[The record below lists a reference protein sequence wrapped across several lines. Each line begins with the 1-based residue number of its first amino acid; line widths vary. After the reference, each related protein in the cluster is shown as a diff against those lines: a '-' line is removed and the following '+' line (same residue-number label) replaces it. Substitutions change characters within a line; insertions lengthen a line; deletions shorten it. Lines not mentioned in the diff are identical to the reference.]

1 MIPTI
6 QRRSISDR
14 ACGSVTLEAAI
25 AVLIFLSLL
34 LGGLAAGD
42 LFRQTT
48 SLRESM
54 DQALHASVPRPFS
67 LKQVSGELEVV
78 TDPSSLSEAI
88 LKVAETLA
96 NSIQTRLGLPESEYQ
111 VLVSYSLV
119 EIDPFEGSAL
129 RLTSPTVQQQVSVG
143 TLSLPP
149 ELLSKYDL
157 ERKVVALASFDGAFP
172 NPNFQWSTPSALYG
186 LTSKNQFFPVVV
198 VIGVRTA
205 ISLTSSPLA
214 RTISDMLGSPYIVAT
229 RLNPLRGDLTL

>member
-1 MIPTI
+1 MII
-6 QRRSISDR
+6 SSQRKAISEGSY
-14 ACGSVTLEAAI
+14 GSVTLEAAI

-34 LGGLAAGD
+34 FGGLAAGD

-54 DQALHASVPRPFS
+54 DQALHTSVPRPFS

-78 TDPSSLSEAI
+78 TNLGSLSEAI
-88 LKVAETLA
+88 SKVAEALA
-96 NSIQTRLGLPESEYQ
+96 DSIHTRLGLQESEYQ

-119 EIDPFEGSAL
+119 EIDPFEGDAL
-129 RLTSPTVQQQVSVG
+129 RLTSPTLQRQVSVG

-157 ERKVVALASFDGAFP
+157 ERRVVALASSDGTFP
-172 NPNFQWSTPSALYG
+172 NPEFQWSTPSALYG
-186 LTSKNQFFPVVV
+186 LTSNKQFFPVVV
-198 VIGVRTA
+198 VIGVRAA
-205 ISLTSSPLA
+205 ISLASSPLA
-214 RTISDMLGSPYIVAT
+214 QTISDMLGSPYLVAT